1 MPRYW
6 IWLQLLLGWLPVGA
20 LFALMFKVAH
30 GGPVGEALAM
40 ALQLMLTAAL
50 LGVVVYRLAQRVP
63 WPHPLHWRFV
73 ATQLLA
79 ALAYA
84 IAWLVLNVLI
94 GSFIASLLL
103 TIQSGAFTMAL
114 AIGPGWGLPYVV
126 LGIWLY
132 VMVAGIAYA
141 NRAAER
147 RVQIEALAAR
157 TQLAALRAQLHP
169 HLLFNA
175 LHTVVQLIPE
185 DPQRATRAA
194 EELAAILRTALAE
207 QRDVIPFSEEWAFV
221 QRYLR
226 IESLRFG
233 ERLRVHEDMD
243 ASALDAQM
251 PAFAL
256 QTLVENAVRHAAAPR
271 VEATDLHL
279 SARCAAGALI
289 VTVRDNGGGAELH
302 GISRSKGAGTG
313 LARLRE
319 RLVHLGGGA
328 AQLHLD
334 TAPGRGFRATLVLPQ
349 RELRAAV
356 AAFGNGDDR

>member
-1 MPRYW
+1 MPRSW

-30 GGPVGEALAM
+30 GGPVTDALAM

-50 LGVVVYRLAQRVP
+50 LGIVVYRFTQRVA

-73 ATQLLA
+73 AMQLGA
-79 ALAYA
+79 ALTYA
-84 IAWLVLNVLI
+84 ITWFVLNVLI
-94 GSFIASLLL
+94 ASFIASVLHSIERGSPVVL
-103 TIQSGAFTMAL
+103 L
-114 AIGPGWGLPYVV
+114 AIGPGWGVPYVV
-126 LGIWLY
+126 LGVWLY

-141 NRAAER
+141 NGAAQR
-147 RVQIEALAAR
+147 SAQIEALAAR

-194 EELAAILRTALAE
+194 EELAAILRSALSE
-207 QRDVIPFSEEWAFV
+207 QRDVISFAEEWAFV

-233 ERLRVHEDMD
+233 ERLRMHDDID
-243 ASALDAQM
+243 AAALAAQI

-271 VEATDLHL
+271 VEATDVHL
-279 SARCAAGALI
+279 SAHSAGGALI
-289 VTVRDNGGGAELH
+289 VTVSDNGAGAELD
-302 GISRSKGAGTG
+302 GISRSNGSGTG

-319 RLVHLGGGA
+319 RLLHLCGGA
-328 AQLHLD
+328 ARLEVD
-334 TAPGRGFRATLVLPQ
+334 SAPGRGFRATLVLPQ
-349 RELRAAV
+349 RELCAAV
-356 AAFGNGDDR
+356 AAFENDQ